1 LENLLS
7 RRKWGVV
14 GDNMSAQSF
23 LHSLLLLT
31 LMHVSLAG
39 RCQLEKPIPGIT
51 GKVVGLIMVPG
62 AHLPGDSY
70 LPLLRKI
77 QESYPGPLWVG
88 ATSDWLG
95 DMPTPIE
102 VTQQISKCLDAASAA
117 GLSTDDVFMA
127 GHSLGGVVLQ
137 SYIATHSTAAR
148 AVAFLGTWLPDL
160 YSKDGPI
167 GSNEYVVPVGTFI
180 GELDGGGI
188 SYLRREVEE
197 TGLLSESDRML
208 SKTILVPGANHA
220 QVSSGPI
227 PEDVIDNDIDP
238 ELTEEEAHQ
247 GYAVRVADWICLQ
260 ALELGIMSADVA
272 VPAVVNFTRYEQET
286 TNFLEPFNLALAR
299 EQEGGMAEFVARA
312 QETILDLDDPSM
324 AIVNDEILTNFLV
337 FQSYQPNV
345 EMSVGIVRIT
355 TYSYLEYDT
364 DVLDFNQHLSAKTV
378 KSKMKLADA
387 IYQLLGLPER
397 GIILPCSEINKATY
411 EWALSIASPTA
422 LDRLEAKG
430 RLLGFGPDR
439 ESQWGGGAAWEFSG
453 GLQWSEYSQQS
464 PHTVTLT
471 AAKLTSPP
479 DFPVFSGEHYCDLLS
494 PYRALEW
501 IYIESIRHK
510 MGFA

>member
-1 LENLLS
+1 
-7 RRKWGVV
+7 V
-14 GDNMSAQSF
+14 GLVNMSSQSF
-23 LHSLLLLT
+23 LFSLLLFT
-31 LMHVSLAG
+31 LIIHSSMAG
-39 RCQLEKPIPGIT
+39 RCELEHPIPGIT
-51 GKVVGLIMVPG
+51 GKEVGLIIVPG
-62 AHLPGDSY
+62 AHLPGESY
-70 LPLLRKI
+70 MPLLRAI
-77 QESYPGPLWVG
+77 QASYPGPLWIG

-102 VTQQISKCLDAASAA
+102 VTQQINKCLDAANSA

-167 GSNEYVVPVGTFI
+167 GSNEYVVPIGTFI

-197 TGLLSESDRML
+197 TGLLSEEDQML

-220 QVSSGPI
+220 QVSSGSI

-238 ELTEEEAHQ
+238 ELTEAEAHQ
-247 GYAVRVADWICLQ
+247 EYGVRVADWICLQ

-299 EQEGGMAEFVARA
+299 EQEGGMAEFVARS
-312 QETILDLDDPSM
+312 QEMILDLEDPSM
-324 AIVNDEILTNFLV
+324 AIVNDEILTNFLF

-345 EMSVGIVRIT
+345 ETSAGIVRIT
-355 TYSYLEYDT
+355 TYSFLEYDT
-364 DVLDFNQHLSAKTV
+364 DILDFNNHLSAKTV

-387 IYQLLGLPER
+387 IYPLIGLPER
-397 GIILPCSEINKATY
+397 GNILPCSEINKATY
-411 EWALSIASPTA
+411 EWALSIASPAA

-430 RLLGFGPDR
+430 RILGFGPDR

-510 MGFA
+510 MGFS